1 MSDGRLIAIARRP
14 VRLAPMQ
21 EIPVGLISAE
31 AGLVGDCKRAKPRRR
46 QITVLAREAW
56 QTAAAQVGEPDLPWT
71 VRRANLL
78 IAGIE
83 LPRGKGSVFRIGE
96 VRLELTGQTYPC
108 GRMEE
113 AHPGLL
119 RALARDWRGGFT
131 CRVLEGGRIVLG
143 EPVEVLAALPEV
155 LPRLPG

>member
-1 MSDGRLIAIARRP
+1 VSDGRLIAIAGRP

-21 EIPVGLISAE
+21 EIAAGLISVE
-31 AGLVGDCKRAKPRRR
+31 AGLIGDCKGALRRR

-56 QTAAAQVGEPDLPWT
+56 QTAAAHVGEPDLPWI

-83 LPRGKGSVFRIGE
+83 LPRGKGSVFRVGE
-96 VRLELTGQTYPC
+96 VCLEVTGQTYPC

-131 CRVLEGGRIVLG
+131 CRVLKGGRIVLG

-155 LPRLPG
+155 LPRLPA